1 MDTLSQLQRYISLI
15 PHPCG
20 QNIFVCAE
28 SEIFF
33 IRAVLVLALR
43 PQYIRKIEQGQK
55 RATIPK
61 LAAITINKK

>member
-1 MDTLSQLQRYISLI
+1 MYMDTLSQLQRYISLI

-33 IRAVLVLALR
+33 YPCSFSPWTPAAKYSKNRT
-43 PQYIRKIEQGQK
+43 RK
-55 RATIPK
+55 
-61 LAAITINKK
+61 KKELKFRS